1 MDSGHHQI
9 PQILACGIG
18 GIFSTCSSHNPQACV
33 IKFVV
38 DKVSVIRRKK
48 INRYLLHAN
57 KRGRPFALGMP
68 TSLSGCCYEGERG
81 KGVGLLRSDGD
92 GLRGPP
98 QRRVPARVPGPRTE
112 DRGELTVTAA
122 LPPLFLQRR
131 FIFGFLSSRGVEG
144 HAQTSSSMGRCW
156 SRLRSMAACSR
167 FLLLASNGDGSN
179 RLVGAAAARTSTPT
193 YEPLL
198 KLTLAP

>member
-1 MDSGHHQI
+1 MARRAVLARPPSGRAYQGPVPGRPFGH
-9 PQILACGIG
+9 LY
-18 GIFSTCSSHNPQACV
+18 STLS
-33 IKFVV
+33 
-38 DKVSVIRRKK
+38 
-48 INRYLLHAN
+48 
-57 KRGRPFALGMP
+57 GRPFALGLP
-68 TSLSGCCYEGERG
+68 ASLSVLAAPTGKR
-81 KGVGLLRSDGD
+81 KGVGLALGRRRS
-92 GLRGPP
+92 LGPTP
-98 QRRVPARVPGPRTE
+98 RRRVSARVPGPRTE

-122 LPPLFLQRR
+122 LPPLFLQRL